1 MDADLLKRIPRL
13 RPIKPRVSHLKQ
25 HLSTLRQLPQR
36 VRVKRVNWGEL
47 NQLIR
52 GKLEQIKNLS

>member
-1 MDADLLKRIPRL
+1 MDADLLKRVPRL
-13 RPIKPRVSHLKQ
+13 HPIKQRVAHLKQ
-25 HLSTLRQLPQR
+25 HLNSLRQLPRR
-36 VRVKRVNWGEL
+36 VRVKAADWGEL